1 MPRWTID
8 GPGTVDLGD
17 FAALRV
23 RLVSGSLAIL
33 ATDDAPAL
41 DVASLSGQP
50 LQVAHEA
57 GILTIT
63 YDDLRLEGLLGW
75 LRLQRHEADITLTVP
90 AGCPMRIGVLNA
102 SATVAG
108 VAASI
113 SAKSVSGDLML
124 DGVTGTVAAKTVS
137 GNMEAR
143 GLDGGVAFSSVTGGL
158 TLASSSVRHLAAK
171 TVSGQVTADIDVPD
185 GGGLRIST
193 VSGEVAVRLPVCS
206 SVQVDLRSA
215 AGRVHCTF
223 DGMRS
228 GDGQGPAS
236 VTGILGSGSA
246 SLSVASMS
254 GDVTLLARAE
264 RASPGQPAEPAAKRQ
279 GGAS

>member
-1 MPRWTID
+1 MPCWTID

-50 LQVAHEA
+50 LQVTHEA
-57 GILTIT
+57 GILTIS
-63 YDDLRLEGLLGW
+63 YEDLRLDGLLGW
-75 LRLQRHEADITLTVP
+75 LRPQRHEADITLTVP
-90 AGCPMRIGVLNA
+90 AGCPMRIGVVNA

-108 VAASI
+108 VAANI

-124 DGVTGTVAAKTVS
+124 DGVTGAVDAKTVS
-137 GNMEAR
+137 GNMAAR
-143 GLDGGVAFSSVTGGL
+143 SLDGDVAFSSVTGGL

-171 TVSGQVTADIDVPD
+171 TVTGQVTADIDLPD

-193 VSGEVAVRLPVCS
+193 VSGAVAVRLPVCS
-206 SVQVDLRSA
+206 GVQVDLKSTS
-215 AGRVHCTF
+215 GRVHCTF

-228 GDGQGPAS
+228 SDGPGPAS
-236 VTGILGSGSA
+236 VTGTVGSGAA
-246 SLSVASMS
+246 SLSAASMT

-264 RASPGQPAEPAAKRQ
+264 HASPGQPAEPASKRQ

>member
-1 MPRWTID
+1 MPCWTID

-50 LQVAHEA
+50 LQVTHEA
-57 GILTIT
+57 GILTIS
-63 YDDLRLEGLLGW
+63 YEDLRLDGLLGW
-75 LRLQRHEADITLTVP
+75 LRPQRHEADITLTVP
-90 AGCPMRIGVLNA
+90 AGCPMRIGVVNA

-108 VAASI
+108 VAANI

-124 DGVTGTVAAKTVS
+124 DGVTGAVDAKTVS
-137 GNMEAR
+137 GNMAAR
-143 GLDGGVAFSSVTGGL
+143 SLDGDVAFTSVTGGL

-171 TVSGQVTADIDVPD
+171 TVSGQVTADIDLPD

-193 VSGEVAVRLPVCS
+193 VSGAVAVRLPGCS
-206 SVQVDLRSA
+206 GVQVDLKSTS
-215 AGRVHCTF
+215 GRVHCTF
-223 DGMRS
+223 GGMRS
-228 GDGQGPAS
+228 SEGPGPAS
-236 VTGILGSGSA
+236 VTGTVGSGAA
-246 SLSVASMS
+246 SLSVASMT

-264 RASPGQPAEPAAKRQ
+264 HASPGQPAEPASERQ